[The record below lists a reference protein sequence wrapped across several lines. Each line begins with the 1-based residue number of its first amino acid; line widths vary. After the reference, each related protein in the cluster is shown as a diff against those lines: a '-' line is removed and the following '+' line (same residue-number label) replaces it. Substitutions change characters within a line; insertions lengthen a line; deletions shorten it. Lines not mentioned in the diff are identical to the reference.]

1 MTYEPLKNGDEIR
14 VIAPSTFMNKTDDR
28 GQLQRAQGRLGSLG
42 YKVTFGKYIESEF
55 YLHTAKPEQRIED
68 LHDAYLDK
76 NVKAILAY
84 RGGWSSND
92 LLPLIDWDIIKSN
105 PKPLIGFSDITAL
118 HNAIYAKTGHVGLL
132 GPIFRTLGDNI
143 GWEYTLNHLNA
154 LLKCEYPQ
162 ELKASKE
169 WGVDLEEYG
178 PAPPWKVLSQGEAEG
193 VLLGGNIGTFYLLQ
207 GTEYQPKFNEPFIFA
222 IEDSDV
228 TGADTAYWMSRT
240 LESLLQL
247 PGFRDNLRGLIIGRF
262 QRTSQV
268 PEGALESVIEVK
280 RLTNI
285 PVISEVNFGHTIP
298 IVTLPIGGKVK
309 LVADLAAEITI
320 L

>member
-1 MTYEPLKNGDEIR
+1 MGYSNAMTYEPLKNGDEIR

-42 YKVTFGKYIESEF
+42 YKVTFGTYLESEF
-55 YLHTAKPEQRIED
+55 YLHTAKPEDRIED

-162 ELKASKE
+162 ELKASKS
-169 WGVDLEEYG
+169 GVSTWRSMDL
-178 PAPPWKVLSQGEAEG
+178 L
-193 VLLGGNIGTFYLLQ
+193 
-207 GTEYQPKFNEPFIFA
+207 
-222 IEDSDV
+222 
-228 TGADTAYWMSRT
+228 
-240 LESLLQL
+240 L
-247 PGFRDNLRGLIIGRF
+247 PGRC
-262 QRTSQV
+262 
-268 PEGALESVIEVK
+268 SV
-280 RLTNI
+280 
-285 PVISEVNFGHTIP
+285 
-298 IVTLPIGGKVK
+298 KVK
-309 LVADLAAEITI
+309 LRVFYLVVISARFTCSKAPNINLN
-320 L
+320 LMNRSYLP